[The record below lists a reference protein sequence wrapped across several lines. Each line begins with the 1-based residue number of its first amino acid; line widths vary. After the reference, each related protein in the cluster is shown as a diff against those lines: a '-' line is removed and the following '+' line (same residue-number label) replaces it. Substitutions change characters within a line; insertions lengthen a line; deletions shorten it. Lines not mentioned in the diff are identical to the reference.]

1 MNDGKNVGQKMII
14 YKKEKKSMLEKLFK
28 LEEHN
33 TTVKKE
39 IIAGCTTFL
48 TMAYILAVNPNIL
61 GTVMNANGVFVATA
75 LASAI
80 ATFIMAF
87 LANYPIGLSAGL
99 GLNAYFAYTVCL
111 GELASEENPFTI
123 ALTAVFVEGVIFII
137 LSFFK
142 FREQIINSIPQN
154 LKYGISAGIGL
165 FIAFIGMQNARIIVA
180 NDATIVGLGSFS
192 DLDMVLALIGLI
204 VIAILVHYNVTGGVL
219 IGIIAIWILGMILQ
233 AAGIYTS
240 ANLFPDFSQGL
251 QLGAISETAFK
262 LNFGWAASHI
272 IQFLAITFSFLYVD
286 LFDTVGT
293 VVGVADKAGLLDEDG
308 NLPRVGQVFLAD
320 AVGTTCGSLLGTS
333 TITSFVES
341 SAGVAAGGRTG
352 LTALTTGVLFLVSLV
367 LSPLFLA
374 IPSFATAPALIYVG
388 MLMLM
393 SVTKIKFD
401 GDIADSV
408 GAYLAIVMMP
418 LAYSIATGIMF
429 AVIAWVILK
438 ICSKKA
444 KDVSPIMWCVFVLFV
459 LRIIALVANF
469 Q

>member
-1 MNDGKNVGQKMII
+1 
-14 YKKEKKSMLEKLFK
+14 MLEKCFK
-28 LEEHN
+28 LKEHN

-39 IIAGCTTFL
+39 VLAGLTTFL

-61 GTVMNANGVFVATA
+61 EASGMNRNAIFLATA
-75 LASAI
+75 IASAI

-111 GELASEENPFTI
+111 GELANEPDPWRI
-123 ALTAVFVEGVIFII
+123 ALTAVFVEGIIFII

-154 LKYGISAGIGL
+154 LKFGISAGIGL
-165 FIAFIGMQNARIIVA
+165 FIAFIGMQNSEIIVA
-180 NDATIVGLGSFS
+180 SESTKVELGSFS
-192 DLDMVLALIGLI
+192 NLNMTLALIGLI
-204 VIAILVHYNVTGGVL
+204 IIAVLVHYNVTGGVL
-219 IGIIAIWILGMILQ
+219 IGILVTWIIGIILQ
-233 AAGIYTS
+233 LCGVYTS
-240 ANLFPDFSQGL
+240 ANLLPDFSQGL
-251 QLGAISETAFK
+251 QLGAISQTAFK

-272 IQFLAITFSFLYVD
+272 VSFLAITFSFLYVD

-293 VVGVADKAGLLDEDG
+293 VVGVADKAGLLDKDG
-308 NLPRVGQVFLAD
+308 NLPRVGKVFFAD

-333 TITSFVES
+333 TVTSFVES

-352 LTALTTGVLFLVSLV
+352 LTAFTTGLMFLVSIV

-393 SVTKIKFD
+393 SITKVKFD

-408 GAYLAIVMMP
+408 GAYLAVVMMP

-429 AVIAWVILK
+429 AVLAWVILK
-438 ICSKKA
+438 VVCGKVKEI
-444 KDVSPIMWCVFVLFV
+444 SPIMWIVFALFA
-459 LRIIALVANF
+459 LRIVALVTNF
-469 Q
+469 G

>member
-1 MNDGKNVGQKMII
+1 
-14 YKKEKKSMLEKLFK
+14 MLEKCFK
-28 LEEHN
+28 LKEHN
-33 TTVKKE
+33 TTVKQE
-39 IIAGCTTFL
+39 VIAGLTTFL

-61 GTVMNANGVFVATA
+61 SASGMNANAVFVATA
-75 LASAI
+75 IASAI

-111 GELASEENPFTI
+111 GELAGEEDPFRI
-123 ALTAVFVEGVIFII
+123 ALTAVFVEGVIFML

-154 LKYGISAGIGL
+154 LKFGISAGIGL
-165 FIAFIGMQNARIIVA
+165 FVAFIGMQNARIIVA
-180 NDATIVGLGSFS
+180 NDATVVGLGSFS
-192 DLDMVLALIGLI
+192 DLDMVLALVGL
-204 VIAILVHYNVTGGVL
+204 VIICALVYFKVTGGVL
-219 IGIIAIWILGMILQ
+219 IGILVTWAIGMILQ
-233 AAGIYTS
+233 GVGIYVPAEGTS
-240 ANLFPDFSQGL
+240 LIPNFSQGL
-251 QLGAISETAFK
+251 QLGAISQTAFK

-272 IQFLAITFSFLYVD
+272 IQFIAITFSFLYVD

-293 VVGVADKAGLLDEDG
+293 VVGVADKANLLDKDG
-308 NLPRVGQVFLAD
+308 NLPRVGKVFFAD

-352 LTALTTGVLFLVSLV
+352 LTALTTGVMFLVSLV
-367 LSPLFLA
+367 LSPVFLA
-374 IPSFATAPALIYVG
+374 IPSFATSPALIYVG
-388 MLMLM
+388 MLMVF
-393 SVTKIKFD
+393 SITKVKFDD

-408 GAYLAIVMMP
+408 GAYLALVMMP

-429 AVIAWVILK
+429 AILGWVILK
-438 ICSKKA
+438 VIEGKVKEI
-444 KDVSPIMWCVFVLFV
+444 SPVMWIVFVLFA
-459 LRIIALVANF
+459 LRIAALITNF